1 MRNDFTPIQNAM
13 NALVD
18 AVVSMHASLLARAN
32 DERKELL
39 DLYTRMRET
48 EADLVD
54 LSKMISETRDK
65 LQVVEEVA
73 VDHGMLVRD
82 AVFGGLDFVPT
93 CDYEH
98 FVGFCDECG
107 ATLSDEMH
115 FEDTVEG
122 MLCLDCA
129 LGEDEPD
136 GEVVVTVANEDD
148 DEENVEEADRVM
160 PTSV

>member
-32 DERKELL
+32 AERKELL

-48 EADLVD
+48 EADLAELGKIIGD
-54 LSKMISETRDK
+54 TRSKLE
-65 LQVVEEVA
+65 VVEEVA

-82 AVFGGLDFVPT
+82 TIYGGLDLVPT

-107 ATLSDEMH
+107 ATLTDETP
-115 FEDTVEG
+115 FEDTVDG
-122 MLCLDCA
+122 TLCLDCA
-129 LGEDEPD
+129 LGEDQPD
-136 GEVVVTVANEDD
+136 GDVIVTVTTEDD

-160 PTSV
+160 PASV

>member
-18 AVVSMHASLLARAN
+18 AVVSMHESLLARAN
-32 DERKELL
+32 AERKELL

-54 LSKMISETRDK
+54 LGKMIGETRQK
-65 LQVVEEVA
+65 LEVVEEVA

-82 AVFGGLDFVPT
+82 TIYGGLDFVPT

-107 ATLSDEMH
+107 ATLSDEIP
-115 FEDTVEG
+115 FEDTVDG

-129 LGEDEPD
+129 IGEDEPND
-136 GEVVVTVANEDD
+136 EAVATVTTEDD

-160 PTSV
+160 PASI

>member
-32 DERKELL
+32 AERKELL

-54 LSKMISETRDK
+54 LGKMIGETRQK
-65 LQVVEEVA
+65 LEVVEEVA

-82 AVFGGLDFVPT
+82 AIYGGLDFVPT

-107 ATLSDEMH
+107 ATLSDEIP
-115 FEDTVEG
+115 FEDTVDG
-122 MLCLDCA
+122 ALCLDCA
-129 LGEDEPD
+129 LGEDEPND
-136 GEVVVTVANEDD
+136 EAVATVA
-148 DEENVEEADRVM
+148 EENVEEADEVT
-160 PTSV
+160 PASI